1 MTLDQYRTSGTLDE
15 AAIKE
20 TAKIYVPTWYRWM
33 NRVFCVFCFLL
44 FLLFSLVG
52 KNVGF
57 SCLFLFFMAIFASYP
72 TLLRRKHWK
81 LAIIRLT
88 EQTGTSSFQ
97 MESFFN
103 VDGLVVHNLETD
115 GSVLLR
121 YEDIAFLS
129 ESKRYFALMTKG
141 QQFTLIFKDCL
152 TDEQKKNFI
161 HDMKQRCPKLKV
173 RK

>member
-1 MTLDQYRTSGTLDE
+1 MDQYRTSGTLNE
-15 AAIKE
+15 ALIKE
-20 TAKIYVPTWYRWM
+20 TAKIYVPTWYRWL
-33 NRVFCVFCFLL
+33 NRIFFVFCFLL
-44 FLLFSLVG
+44 FLLSSLVG
-52 KNVGF
+52 KDVGMSCF
-57 SCLFLFFMAIFASYP
+57 SLLCMAIFASYP
-72 TLLRRKHWK
+72 ILLRRKHWK
-81 LAIIRLT
+81 LTITRLT
-88 EQTGTSSFQ
+88 EQAGISLFR

-121 YEDIAFLS
+121 YDDIAFLS
-129 ESKRYFALMTKG
+129 ESKHCFALMTKG
-141 QQFTLIFKDCL
+141 QQFTLVFKDCL

>member
-1 MTLDQYRTSGTLDE
+1 MDQYRTSGTLDE

-20 TAKIYVPTWYRWM
+20 TAKIYVPSWYRWLT
-33 NRVFCVFCFLL
+33 RGFCVLCFLL

-52 KNVGF
+52 KNVIF
-57 SCLFLFFMAIFASYP
+57 SCFFLFFMAVFASYP
-72 TLLRRKHWK
+72 TLLRRKYWK
-81 LAIIRLT
+81 LAVSRLT
-88 EQTGTSSFQ
+88 EQTGTASFR

-121 YEDIAFLS
+121 YDDIAFLS
-129 ESKRYFALMTKG
+129 ESRHCFALMTRG

-161 HDMKQRCPKLKV
+161 HDIKQRCPKLKV
-173 RK
+173 RR

>member
-1 MTLDQYRTSGTLDE
+1 MDQYRTSGTLDE

-20 TAKIYVPTWYRWM
+20 TVKIYVPTWYRWL
-33 NRVFCVFCFLL
+33 NRVFCAFSVLMFLL
-44 FLLFSLVG
+44 FGLVG

-57 SCLFLFFMAIFASYP
+57 SCLYLFFTAIFASYP

-81 LAIIRLT
+81 LAVTRLT
-88 EQTGTSSFQ
+88 EQAGTASFR

-129 ESKRYFALMTKG
+129 ESKHYFAVMTRG
-141 QQFTLIFKDCL
+141 QQFTLVFKDCL

-161 HDMKQRCPKLKV
+161 HDLKQHCPKLKV